1 LWSIVYIRWKINQPE
16 QDEKHSGVK
25 QIQAAKEGFPKIENC
40 NGFKILTTSLANSY
54 LPTNN
59 QLTLI
64 AGRLLLLIRQPTSIA
79 KEIIMEQKNGPWTIQ
94 KTHQKYQNSFI
105 NVCEDQVVQ
114 PDGQPGMYATV
125 KMKPGVAILP
135 IDSDR
140 NVYLIRQFR
149 YALGKESIE
158 VVCGAV
164 EENEPWQE
172 AAQREIEEEVG
183 IKASELIDL
192 GIVDLDT
199 SIVRCPVQMFLAK
212 QLALTETHQEG
223 TETIKTLHI
232 PLNTAVKMVMD
243 NVITHAPSCVLILK
257 AFNEYINSD

>member
-1 LWSIVYIRWKINQPE
+1 MV
-16 QDEKHSGVK
+16 
-25 QIQAAKEGFPKIENC
+25 
-40 NGFKILTTSLANSY
+40 T
-54 LPTNN
+54 
-59 QLTLI
+59 
-64 AGRLLLLIRQPTSIA
+64 
-79 KEIIMEQKNGPWTIQ
+79 KNGPWTIQ
-94 KTHQKYQNSFI
+94 ETKEKYQNSFI

-135 IDSDR
+135 IDSDGLRPAGGDR

-149 YALGKESIE
+149 YVLGKESIE

-164 EENEPWQE
+164 EEDEPWQE
-172 AAQREIEEEVG
+172 AAQREIAEEVG

-192 GIVDLDT
+192 GVVDLDT

-212 QLALTETHQEG
+212 HLTFTETNQEG

-232 PLNTAVKMVMD
+232 PLDTAVRMVMD
-243 NVITHAPSCVLILK
+243 SLITHAPSCLLILK
-257 AFNEYINSD
+257 AHNRYLNSD